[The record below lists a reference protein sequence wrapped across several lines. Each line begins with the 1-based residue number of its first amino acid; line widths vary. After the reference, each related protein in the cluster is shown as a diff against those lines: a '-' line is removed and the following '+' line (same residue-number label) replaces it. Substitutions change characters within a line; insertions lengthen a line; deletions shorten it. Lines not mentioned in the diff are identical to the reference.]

1 MKIRELTELFD
12 NDKVSWNW
20 DYNSST
26 EAEATFVVG
35 DIQYRF
41 YAFAGRDTPGR
52 WEVEF
57 KIVAGAEPTNRFGI
71 TGTGNAATVMS
82 TVVAILTAFLKM
94 HKDKVSQLVFS
105 AKEHS
110 RRDLYSRMVRRL
122 LPTWNFQK
130 SAADFTLTA
139 PAIEEPVLKELF
151 DPKTSFPLEWTERY
165 SDKGEAHAEAYDAD
179 GRVIHI
185 SFTPSAD
192 LQVVE
197 IVFSRGGVHDMTG
210 KGDAARVLATV
221 VNAVSIYLQKYK
233 PFYVAFSAESTGGR
247 ASTYAAMIKRLVR
260 GYTLLQPDQ
269 YPAALNDFL
278 EFIGSDT
285 TFVLARQ

>member
-1 MKIRELTELFD
+1 MRAQEFI
-12 NDKVSWNW
+12 
-20 DYNSST
+20 T
-26 EAEATFVVG
+26 EAESYQPPVIAVG
-35 DIQYRF
+35 D
-41 YAFAGRDTPGR
+41 
-52 WEVEF
+52 EVRVGKF
-57 KIVAGAEPTNRFGI
+57 KNRKAEVQGFT
-71 TGTGNAATVMS
+71 
-82 TVVAILTAFLKM
+82 
-94 HKDKVSQLVFS
+94 KDKNNQ
-105 AKEHS
+105 
-110 RRDLYSRMVRRL
+110 
-122 LPTWNFQK
+122 
-130 SAADFTLTA
+130 
-139 PAIEEPVLKELF
+139 PVLKTNKGDQQLFKPRIAKLMAEEELTELF
-151 DPKTSFPLEWTERY
+151 DPKTSFPLEWSERY

-221 VNAVSIYLQKYK
+221 INAISIYLQKYK

-247 ASTYAAMIKRLVR
+247 ASAYAAMIKRLVR

-278 EFIGSDT
+278 EFIGSDAP
-285 TFVLARQ
+285 FVLART